1 MVPMIVNKNEGFMY
15 PIMNQQRTILLVE
28 NKTVTKSP
36 LLDLLCQQG
45 YAVLTAHSSWQAL
58 EALSQTTVDLLI
70 IDSEIGDMKGVDF
83 LHRLRQSNSYAQ
95 LPVLMLLEQ
104 EFVPVTAVC

>member
-1 MVPMIVNKNEGFMY
+1 MY
-15 PIMNQQRTILLVE
+15 PTMDQQRTILLVE
-28 NKTVTKSP
+28 NQTVVKSP
-36 LLDLLCQQG
+36 LLDMLDEQG

-58 EALSQTTVDLLI
+58 ETLSQTTIDLLI

-83 LHRLRQSNSYAQ
+83 LHRLRQSHNFAQ

-104 EFVPVTAVC
+104 EFVPAAAVC